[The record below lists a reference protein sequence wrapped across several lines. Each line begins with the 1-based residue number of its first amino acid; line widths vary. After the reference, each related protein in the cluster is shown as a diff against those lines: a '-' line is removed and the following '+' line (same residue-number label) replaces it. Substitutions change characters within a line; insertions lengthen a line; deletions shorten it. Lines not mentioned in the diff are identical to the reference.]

1 MTASHASAPHVPE
14 PTGPLPAAPSGMT
27 APSGVTREAGP
38 GGEASPGGV
47 TGEAAPGEG
56 AQDLDALVDRGSWAR
71 FTPGLER
78 LVGQVL
84 RGGQDDAVRPTLL
97 LTAPA
102 PAVSASELAAPGLV
116 GRLMGRRALLPSPE
130 APSVVLT
137 GRREGTEVGVPVLD
151 PQGRALLGDAARSE
165 LSLLGWAGGEVMS
178 RLIADDAT
186 TAQAVTRLLIETLR
200 VPHPADLDWLL
211 SRPGPHATAP

>member
-14 PTGPLPAAPSGMT
+14 PTGPAPAAPG
-27 APSGVTREAGP
+27 GVTGPPSRVTGP
-38 GGEASPGGV
+38 GGEASPGGE
-47 TGEAAPGEG
+47 TAPGEG

-84 RGGQDDAVRPTLL
+84 RGGQDDAARPTLL

-151 PQGRALLGDAARSE
+151 SQGRALLGDAARSE

-178 RLIADDAT
+178 QLIADDAT

-200 VPHPADLDWLL
+200 VPHPADLGWLL

>member
-1 MTASHASAPHVPE
+1 MTASHAPAPHVPE
-14 PTGPLPAAPSGMT
+14 PTGPLPAAPSGVT
-27 APSGVTREAGP
+27 GPPSRVTGP
-38 GGEASPGGV
+38 GGEAV
-47 TGEAAPGEG
+47 PGEG
-56 AQDLDALVDRGSWAR
+56 VQDLDALVDRGSWAR

-84 RGGQDDAVRPTLL
+84 RGGQDDAARPTLL

-102 PAVSASELAAPGLV
+102 PAVSASELAVPGLV

-151 PQGRALLGDAARSE
+151 SQGRALLGDAARSE

-178 RLIADDAT
+178 RLIVDDAT

-211 SRPGPHATAP
+211 SWPGPHATAP

>member
-14 PTGPLPAAPSGMT
+14 PTGPAPAT
-27 APSGVTREAGP
+27 PSGVTGPPSRVTGP
-38 GGEASPGGV
+38 GGE
-47 TGEAAPGEG
+47 TAPGEG

-84 RGGQDDAVRPTLL
+84 RGGQDDAARPTLL

-102 PAVSASELAAPGLV
+102 PAVSASELAAPGLI

-130 APSVVLT
+130 APGVVLT

-151 PQGRALLGDAARSE
+151 SQGRALLGDAARSE

-178 RLIADDAT
+178 RIIADDAT

-211 SRPGPHATAP
+211 SWPGPHATAP

>member
-1 MTASHASAPHVPE
+1 MTTPHASAPHVPE
-14 PTGPLPAAPSGMT
+14 PTGPAPAAPG
-27 APSGVTREAGP
+27 GVTGPPSRVTGP
-38 GGEASPGGV
+38 GGEASPGGE
-47 TGEAAPGEG
+47 TAPGEG

-84 RGGQDDAVRPTLL
+84 RGGQDDAARPTLL

-151 PQGRALLGDAARSE
+151 SQGRALLGDAARSE

-178 RLIADDAT
+178 RIIADDAT

>member
-14 PTGPLPAAPSGMT
+14 PTGPAPAT
-27 APSGVTREAGP
+27 
-38 GGEASPGGV
+38 PGGV
-47 TGEAAPGEG
+47 TGPPSRVTGPGGETAPGEG

-84 RGGQDDAVRPTLL
+84 RGGQDDAARPTLL

-116 GRLMGRRALLPSPE
+116 RRLMGRRALLPSPE

-151 PQGRALLGDAARSE
+151 SQGRALLGDAARSE

-211 SRPGPHATAP
+211 SRSGPHATAP

>member
-1 MTASHASAPHVPE
+1 MTASHAPAPHVPE
-14 PTGPLPAAPSGMT
+14 PTGPAPATPG
-27 APSGVTREAGP
+27 GVTGPPSRVTGP
-38 GGEASPGGV
+38 GGEASPS
-47 TGEAAPGEG
+47 GETAPGEG

-84 RGGQDDAVRPTLL
+84 RGGQDDVVRPTLL

-102 PAVSASELAAPGLV
+102 PAVSASELAVPGLV

>member
-14 PTGPLPAAPSGMT
+14 PTGPAPATPR
-27 APSGVTREAGP
+27 GVTGPPSRVTGP
-38 GGEASPGGV
+38 GGEASPGGE
-47 TGEAAPGEG
+47 TAPGEG

-84 RGGQDDAVRPTLL
+84 RGGQDDAARPTLL

-102 PAVSASELAAPGLV
+102 PAVSASELAAPGLI

-130 APSVVLT
+130 APGVVLT

-151 PQGRALLGDAARSE
+151 SQGRALLGDAARSE

-178 RLIADDAT
+178 RIIADDAT

-211 SRPGPHATAP
+211 SWPGPHATAP

>member
-151 PQGRALLGDAARSE
+151 SQGRALLGDAARSE

-200 VPHPADLDWLL
+200 VPHPADLGWLL